1 MYPLN
6 KIIIKP
12 IELYKMRIDYAK
24 LETAKHK
31 HWICYLTVSLP
42 TMQKHAHIQQKQEGI
57 IWTKIIVLQYQ
68 H

>member
-12 IELYKMRIDYAK
+12 IELYKMCIDYAK

-31 HWICYLTVSLP
+31 H
-42 TMQKHAHIQQKQEGI
+42 
-57 IWTKIIVLQYQ
+57 
-68 H
+68 